1 MTEDLYVLPASF
13 GQKRLWLLEQ
23 VQPDTPLYTMA
34 AALHLRGPLDTE
46 ALNRALTAV
55 VERHEVL
62 RTVLRLAG
70 GDVVQVVRAPAPV
83 ALEVSTVDGDVAA
96 AVARAEELAA
106 IPFDLAE
113 GPLLRCHLL
122 RLSAREHVLLNV
134 VHHTVAD
141 GWSMGVLLN
150 ELITRYADPA
160 AELPELTVQY
170 ADYSV
175 WQQEQLDS
183 GELNDQVEY
192 WRTELDGVQALRLP
206 ADHTT
211 RATSGAHTVPVR
223 VPAAVVR
230 QFRLVGPNGVTA
242 AMVAMAA
249 YATMLSRWS
258 RQTDLVVGIPVAGRS
273 EVELEPLV
281 GFFVNTLP
289 IRLDLSDNPTFLD
302 LLTQVRDRC
311 LRAYA
316 NADVPFELL
325 VEELKPERRAGR
337 LPLVQT
343 MLAINN
349 TSLPS
354 ATGIQGLTIE
364 PLPLSTATA
373 QFDISA
379 DLAEDQDALTG
390 TLTLAADLFTA
401 DSATLAAKSLTTILR
416 TAVASPS
423 TRLTDLPCPIAD
435 ARPLADAPLP
445 QDPASPPAAEA
456 GDPSPRTPVELL
468 LTRLWSEILEVD
480 TVNVHQEFYASGGN
494 SLRAVRVVMRAR
506 EMGVELP
513 VDLVLGEHTI
523 RQLARGQLGGTPA
536 AARSQA
542 PGEDAAPGLL
552 V

>member
-34 AALHLRGPLDTE
+34 AALHLRGPLDAA

-62 RTVLRLAG
+62 RTVLRLEG
-70 GDVVQVVRAPAPV
+70 GDVVQVVRAPGPV
-83 ALEVSTVDGDVAA
+83 ALEESTVDGGLVA

-122 RLSAREHVLLNV
+122 RLSAEEHVLLNV
-134 VHHTVAD
+134 VHHAVAD

-150 ELITRYADPA
+150 ELIGLYADPA

-183 GELNDQVEY
+183 GELNGQVEH
-192 WRTELDGVQALRLP
+192 WREELDGVQELRLP
-206 ADHTT
+206 AD
-211 RATSGAHTVPVR
+211 RAARTTSGAHAVPVK
-223 VPAAVVR
+223 VPAAMVR
-230 QFRLVGPNGVTA
+230 QLRLVGPNGVTA
-242 AMVAMAA
+242 SMVAMAA
-249 YATMLSRWS
+249 YAAMLSRWS
-258 RQTDLVVGIPVAGRS
+258 RQTDLVVGIPVAGRT

-289 IRLDLSDNPTFLD
+289 IRLDLSGDPTFLD
-302 LLTQVRDRC
+302 LLTQVRDRS
-311 LRAYA
+311 LTAYG

-325 VEELKPERRAGR
+325 VEELKPDRRAGR

-349 TSLPS
+349 TSLPR
-354 ATGIQGLTIE
+354 ATGIQGLAVE
-364 PLPLSTATA
+364 PLPLPTTSAH
-373 QFDISA
+373 FDITA
-379 DLAEDQDALTG
+379 DLAEHQDALTG
-390 TLTLAADLFTA
+390 TLTLSADLFTE
-401 DSATLAAKSLTTILR
+401 DSAALAAKSLTAILR
-416 TAVASPS
+416 TAVTSPS
-423 TRLTDLPCPIAD
+423 TRLADLPCPIAD
-435 ARPLADAPLP
+435 ARPLEDAPLP
-445 QDPASPPAAEA
+445 EAPPVQQAAEG
-456 GDPSPRTPVELL
+456 GDPSPRTPAELL

-480 TVNVHQEFYASGGN
+480 AVNVHQEFYASGGN

-513 VDLVLGEHTI
+513 VELVLGEHTI
-523 RQLARGQLGGTPA
+523 RQLAA
-536 AARSQA
+536 AT
-542 PGEDAAPGLL
+542 
-552 V
+552 

>member
-62 RTVLRLAG
+62 RTVLRLEG
-70 GDVVQVVRAPAPV
+70 GDVVQVIRAPEPV
-83 ALEVSTVDGDVAA
+83 AVEVSTVDGDVAA

-106 IPFDLAE
+106 IPFDLAV

-122 RLSAREHVLLNV
+122 RLSEREHVLLNV

-150 ELITRYADPA
+150 ELITLYADPA

-183 GELNDQVEY
+183 GELDDQVEH
-192 WRTELDGVQALRLP
+192 WREELDGVQALRLP
-206 ADHTT
+206 ADHATPTT
-211 RATSGAHTVPVR
+211 FGAHTVPVEI
-223 VPAAVVR
+223 PAAVVR
-230 QFRLVGPNGVTA
+230 QLRLVGPNGVTA
-242 AMVAMAA
+242 SMVAMAA
-249 YATMLSRWS
+249 YAAMLSRWS
-258 RQTDLVVGIPVAGRS
+258 RQTDLVVGIPVAGRG

-289 IRLDLSDNPTFLD
+289 IRLDLGGDPTFLD
-302 LLTQVRDRC
+302 LLTRVRDRC
-311 LRAYA
+311 LTAYG

-325 VEELKPERRAGR
+325 VEELKPDRRPGR
-337 LPLVQT
+337 LPLAQT

-349 TSLPS
+349 TTPPL
-354 ATGIQGLTIE
+354 ATDVQGLAIE
-364 PLPLSTATA
+364 PVPLPAAFTH
-373 QFDISA
+373 FDITA
-379 DLAEDQDALTG
+379 DLSEHQDALTG
-390 TLTLAADLFTA
+390 TLSLSADLFTE

-416 TAVASPS
+416 AAVISPG
-423 TRLTDLPCPIAD
+423 TRLADLPCPIAD
-435 ARPLADAPLP
+435 ARPLDDAPLP
-445 QDPASPPAAEA
+445 ETPVTPQAVEV

-468 LTRLWSEILEVD
+468 LTRLWAEVLEVD
-480 TVNVHQEFYASGGN
+480 VVNVHQEFYASGGN

-513 VDLVLGEHTI
+513 VELVLGEHTI
-523 RQLARGQLGGTPA
+523 RQLALSHSRTSA
-536 AARSQA
+536 EARSEA
-542 PGEDAAPGLL
+542 PSEGATGLL

>member
-1 MTEDLYVLPASF
+1 MTEDLYILPASF

-23 VQPDTPLYTMA
+23 MQPDTPLYTMA

-62 RTVLRLAG
+62 RTVLRLEG
-70 GDVVQVVRAPAPV
+70 GDVVQVVRAPEPV
-83 ALEVSTVDGDVAA
+83 ALDQSIMDGDLAA
-96 AVARAEELAA
+96 AVTRAGELAA

-122 RLSAREHVLLNV
+122 RLSAEEHVLLNV

-150 ELITRYADPA
+150 ELITLYADPA

-175 WQQEQLDS
+175 WQQEQLDN
-183 GELNDQVEY
+183 GELNDQVEH
-192 WRTELDGVQALRLP
+192 WRKELDGVQALRLP
-206 ADHTT
+206 ADRTT
-211 RATSGAHTVPVR
+211 QTTFGAHTVPVR
-223 VPAAVVR
+223 IPATMVR
-230 QFRLVGPNGVTA
+230 QLRLVGPNGVTA
-242 AMVAMAA
+242 SMVAMAA

-258 RQTDLVVGIPVAGRS
+258 RQTDLAVGIPVAGRA

-289 IRLDLSDNPTFLD
+289 IRLDLSGNPTFLD

-311 LRAYA
+311 LTAYG

-325 VEELKPERRAGR
+325 VEELKPDRRPGQ
-337 LPLVQT
+337 LPLAQT

-349 TSLPS
+349 TTLPRT
-354 ATGIQGLTIE
+354 TGIQGLAVE
-364 PLPLSTATA
+364 PLSLPVASAH
-373 QFDISA
+373 FDITA
-379 DLAEDQDALTG
+379 DLSEHQDALTG
-390 TLTLAADLFTA
+390 TLTLSADLFIE

-416 TAVASPS
+416 AAVTSPS

-435 ARPLADAPLP
+435 ARPLESAPLP
-445 QDPASPPAAEA
+445 ETPAVPQAAEG
-456 GDPSPRTPVELL
+456 GDPSPRTPAELL

-513 VDLVLGEHTI
+513 VELVLGEHTI
-523 RQLARGQLGGTPA
+523 RQLASVT
-536 AARSQA
+536 
-542 PGEDAAPGLL
+542 
-552 V
+552 